1 MYLTFKLVHVFAV
14 IAFVGNITVGIFWKT
29 IADATRDPRIIA
41 HTIKGVV
48 GADRWF
54 TIPAIVL
61 ILLGG
66 FGAAGVARLPILGT
80 GWILWG
86 MIMFIIAGICFG
98 PVSRAQKQLLAIAQ
112 AAVSGGVMNW
122 QEYERVGRVWNV
134 AGTIALIAP
143 LIAVGLMVLKP
154 SLPAF

>member
-1 MYLTFKLVHVFAV
+1 MYLILKLVHVFAV
-14 IAFVGNITVGIFWKT
+14 IVFVGNITVGIFWKT

-41 HTIKGVV
+41 HTMKGII

-66 FGAAGVARLPILGT
+66 FGAAEVAKLPILST

-86 MIMFIIAGICFG
+86 LIMFTISGICFG
-98 PVSRAQKQLLAIAQ
+98 PISRAQKQLFAVAQ
-112 AAVSGGVMNW
+112 AAASSGAMDW
-122 QEYERVGRVWNV
+122 REYERVGQVWNV
-134 AGTIALIAP
+134 AGAIALITP
-143 LIAVGLMVLKP
+143 LIAVALMVLKP
-154 SLPAF
+154 ALPSF